1 MNSHISECLGSDRHT
16 SKQATRTLI
25 SATEQNTRYTISTTH
40 NGGTHMLIKLTE
52 ISFTTT
58 GIQGRV
64 DRVIQAPIWIN
75 TNKIIS
81 IDLKAGPEQCP
92 DITRIYLSHN
102 HQYTVLETPEQI
114 ISLIKE
120 AQS

>member
-1 MNSHISECLGSDRHT
+1 
-16 SKQATRTLI
+16 
-25 SATEQNTRYTISTTH
+25 
-40 NGGTHMLIKLTE
+40 MLIKLTE

-64 DRVIQAPIWIN
+64 DRVIQAPLWIN
-75 TNKIIS
+75 TNQIIS

-92 DITRIYLSHN
+92 DITRIYLTHN
-102 HQYTVLETPEQI
+102 HHYTVLETPEQI